1 MTKFKL
7 FFSAL
12 CILLITTVAQANPVP
27 EKTNQ
32 LRFEIA
38 DLIQKLDFGA
48 ALDQEEVIHLNFTVN
63 SKNEIIV
70 LSTSNERLDR
80 RIKLELN
87 YKKVKTQDIEKN
99 KIFTL
104 PVRVKATS

>member
-7 FFSAL
+7 FFAAL
-12 CILLITTVAQANPVP
+12 YILLLSTALQANPIP

-38 DLIQKLDFGA
+38 NLIQNIDLGSA
-48 ALDQEEVIHLNFTVN
+48 MGQEEVIHLNFTVN

-70 LSTSNERLDR
+70 LSTSNEKLDS
-80 RIKLELN
+80 RIKSELN
-87 YKKVKTQDIEKN
+87 YKEIKTKDIVQNKVY
-99 KIFTL
+99 TL
-104 PVRVKATS
+104 PVRMKAKI